1 MGHFPRSWQC
11 SAVEFGAH
19 LDGFKMCWV
28 VGSAMKWFTFNRGL
42 FQHNAT
48 FQQYVFVYWPNGS
61 FYNFLF
67 K

>member
-1 MGHFPRSWQC
+1 LSLARTSMDSKCAG
-11 SAVEFGAH
+11 
-19 LDGFKMCWV
+19 V